1 MYCGFGSRVRVRYIS
16 RPITPSPRIEDGP
29 IEPKRDHEL
38 DARTRRQSL
47 AAAIA
52 CIAAFAITVAFASP
66 LISLILESRGIDRT
80 TIGLMASVP
89 ALAILAT
96 TPFVPALVARL
107 GIRTFLLACIGSE
120 LVLFLLLPAFDTLSA
135 WFVIRALMGVSSAGL
150 FIASE
155 TWINAVALERT
166 RGRVLAVYA
175 MIISGSFAL
184 GPLLIAL
191 TGTEGWAPFLAG
203 SAFVA
208 AAALPMLSAGRLSPV
223 FEGASSFNVL
233 SFLRIAPTLCAAIW
247 LSSFKEMSSGALLP
261 VFGVRSGLIENE
273 AAALLSAAALGALV
287 LQLPIGWVADH
298 VNRYAVLFAC
308 ALAGALGLALLPLLM
323 QIGGAALWIGVLLWG
338 GLFSG
343 VYTAAMALLGQRF
356 RGTEL
361 VTANAAFGFLWGLG
375 GLTGPPLTG
384 MAMDIWDPNGF
395 PGLMLGVTVLF
406 LALASLRRLY
416 VWHRDKRPIGG

>member
-1 MYCGFGSRVRVRYIS
+1 
-16 RPITPSPRIEDGP
+16 
-29 IEPKRDHEL
+29 
-38 DARTRRQSL
+38 
-47 AAAIA
+47 
-52 CIAAFAITVAFASP
+52 
-66 LISLILESRGIDRT
+66 
-80 TIGLMASVP
+80 MASVP

-261 VFGVRSGLIENE
+261 VFGVRSGLSENE

-416 VWHRDKRPIGG
+416 VWHRDKRPIEG